1 MGGPGIWFRP
11 RRWRRKKYRI
21 SLIGAERSGKT
32 TLISAWRKD
41 WRGDEF
47 DPGRTQAPKPYGP
60 IKLTIDGTRIT
71 IVNLADVPG
80 VRDAWRT
87 WKEGVESSNYVL
99 YLIDATV
106 LPDPGQRPGEDW
118 FRLEDDADLLHDW
131 IAEGT
136 AELCVIAIT
145 HTDQDKRAA
154 EMSREDY
161 HRHVRRLVD
170 PIVLRI
176 GPSVQV
182 VMGKLKT
189 EADAL
194 VLTSLVMGHIFSWNP
209 ARR

>member
-1 MGGPGIWFRP
+1 VGGPGTWFRP

-32 TLISAWRKD
+32 TLISAWRQD
-41 WRGDEF
+41 WRGDEI

-60 IKLTIDGTRIT
+60 IKLTVDGTRIT

-80 VRDAWRT
+80 VRDAWCT

-106 LPDPGQRPGEDW
+106 LPDPGQTPGEDW
-118 FRLEDDADLLHDW
+118 FRLVDDAGLLHDW
-131 IAEGT
+131 VAEGG
-136 AELCVIAIT
+136 ADLCVIAIT
-145 HTDQDKRAA
+145 HTDQDKRA
-154 EMSREDY
+154 EKMSPEDY
-161 HRHVRRLVD
+161 RRYVRRLVE

-182 VMGKLKT
+182 VTGKLKT

-194 VLTSLVMGHIFSWNP
+194 ALTSLVMGHITSWNP
-209 ARR
+209 TRR